1 VAGRGERP
9 ATGSCAGIVSATKGT
24 EPWQQLTSPKRES
37 DYRKAGRR
45 GSGRM
50 TIPEDQSA
58 MADTVTADR
67 SAILAPSAP
76 PVHDDAAAIR
86 EAQLARRRKLIERVQ
101 GQGLLLVLAIVFV
114 IMWIESPYFMSVDN
128 LLTAASVVS
137 ILGVMAVVE
146 TLVIIAGEIDISIG
160 SVMAVVSVLIG
171 IFVGKGVDPWVAS
184 LIALLIAAGIG
195 FANGILVVWFRIN
208 SLVVT
213 LGSYSIA
220 LGVAYV
226 LSNSSTVS
234 LSGSDFGY
242 LGSGEVWR
250 IPVPLFVFLAVWILA
265 QAMLKL
271 TALGRHIYAVGDN
284 YDAAVRAGVRA
295 NWLRIGLF
303 VAMSMSAA
311 LAGIIVTSELTSSAP
326 QIGNPYLLSVVT
338 AVILGGA
345 SLSGG
350 RGTLLGTL
358 IAVAILGVLQN
369 GFALLALTE
378 YTQYIVLG
386 SLLILAVLTD
396 QLVRRVEP

>member
-1 VAGRGERP
+1 
-9 ATGSCAGIVSATKGT
+9 
-24 EPWQQLTSPKRES
+24 
-37 DYRKAGRR
+37 
-45 GSGRM
+45 M
-50 TIPEDQSA
+50 TIPEDQTA
-58 MADTVTADR
+58 MADTVTAER
-67 SAILAPSAP
+67 EAILVPSAP

-86 EAQLARRRKLIERVQ
+86 EAQLARRRKIVERVQ
-101 GQGLLLVLAIVFV
+101 GQGLLLVLVIVFV
-114 IMWIESPYFMSVDN
+114 IMWIESPFFMSVDN
-128 LLTAASVVS
+128 LLIAASVVS
-137 ILGVMAVVE
+137 ILGIMAVVE
-146 TLVIIAGEIDISIG
+146 TLLIIAGEIDISIG

-171 IFVGKGVDPWVAS
+171 VFVGDGLDPWVAS
-184 LIALLIAAGIG
+184 LIALIIAAGIG
-195 FANGILVVWFRIN
+195 FANGALVVWFRIN

-213 LGSYSIA
+213 LGSYSIV
-220 LGVAYV
+220 LGIAYV

-234 LSGSDFGY
+234 LSGSNFGF
-242 LGSGEVWR
+242 LGSGDLWR
-250 IPVPLFVFLAVWILA
+250 IPIPLFIFLGLWLVAWG
-265 QAMLKL
+265 MLKL

-303 VAMSMSAA
+303 VAMSASAA
-311 LAGIIVTSELTSSAP
+311 LAGIVVTSQLTSSAP
-326 QIGNPYLLSVVT
+326 QIGNPYLLSVIT

-350 RGTLLGTL
+350 RGTLFGTL

>member
-1 VAGRGERP
+1 
-9 ATGSCAGIVSATKGT
+9 
-24 EPWQQLTSPKRES
+24 
-37 DYRKAGRR
+37 
-45 GSGRM
+45 M

-67 SAILAPSAP
+67 SAILAPSTP

-86 EAQLARRRKLIERVQ
+86 EAQLARRRKIIERIQ

-114 IMWIESPYFMSVDN
+114 VMWIESPYFMSVDN

-137 ILGVMAVVE
+137 ILGIMAVLE

-184 LIALLIAAGIG
+184 LIALIIAAGIG
-195 FANGILVVWFRIN
+195 LANGILVVWFRIN

-250 IPVPLFVFLAVWILA
+250 IPIPVFIFLGIWIVA

-284 YDAAVRAGVRA
+284 YDAAVRAGVRV
-295 NWLRIGLF
+295 NGLRIGLF
-303 VAMSMSAA
+303 VAMSASAA
-311 LAGIIVTSELTSSAP
+311 LAGIVVTSELTSSAP

-396 QLVRRVEP
+396 QLARRVEP

>member
-1 VAGRGERP
+1 MAVRDQRAAVASPP
-9 ATGSCAGIVSATKGT
+9 A
-24 EPWQQLTSPKRES
+24 
-37 DYRKAGRR
+37 
-45 GSGRM
+45 
-50 TIPEDQSA
+50 
-58 MADTVTADR
+58 
-67 SAILAPSAP
+67 
-76 PVHDDAAAIR
+76 HDEDAAAVL
-86 EAQLARRRKLIERVQ
+86 EARLARRRKIIERIQ
-101 GQGLLLVLAIVFV
+101 GQGLLLVFAAVFLF
-114 IMWIESPYFMSVDN
+114 MWQSSPYFMSVDN

-137 ILGVMAVVE
+137 ILGIMAVAE
-146 TLVIIAGEIDISIG
+146 TLVVIAGEIDISIG

-171 IFVGKGVDPWVAS
+171 LLVGKGMDPWVAS
-184 LIALLIAAGIG
+184 AIALLLAAGIG

-213 LGSYSIA
+213 LGTYSIA

-226 LSNSSTVS
+226 LSNSSTVVID
-234 LSGSDFGY
+234 GSDFGF
-242 LGSGEVWR
+242 LGSGTVWQ
-250 IPVPLFVFLAVWILA
+250 IPIPLFIFLGIWLIG
-265 QAMLKL
+265 QAILKL

-295 NWLRIGLF
+295 NSLRIGLL
-303 VAMSMSAA
+303 VAMSLSAA
-311 LAGIIVTSELTSSAP
+311 VAGIVVTAQLTSAAP

-358 IAVAILGVLQN
+358 VAVGILGVLQN
-369 GFALLALTE
+369 GFALLAYTE

>member
-1 VAGRGERP
+1 MAVRDQRAAVAS
-9 ATGSCAGIVSATKGT
+9 TT
-24 EPWQQLTSPKRES
+24 Q
-37 DYRKAGRR
+37 
-45 GSGRM
+45 
-50 TIPEDQSA
+50 
-58 MADTVTADR
+58 
-67 SAILAPSAP
+67 
-76 PVHDDAAAIR
+76 HDEDAAAVL
-86 EAQLARRRKLIERVQ
+86 EARLARRRKIIERIQ
-101 GQGLLLVLAIVFV
+101 GQGLLLVFVAVFV
-114 IMWIESPYFMSVDN
+114 FMWRSSPYFMSVDN

-137 ILGVMAVVE
+137 ILGIMAVAE
-146 TLVIIAGEIDISIG
+146 TLVVIAGEIDISIG

-171 IFVGKGVDPWVAS
+171 LLVGKGMDPWVAS
-184 LIALLIAAGIG
+184 AIALLLAAGIG

-213 LGSYSIA
+213 LGTYSIA

-226 LSNSSTVS
+226 LSNSSTVVI
-234 LSGSDFGY
+234 SGSDFGF
-242 LGSGEVWR
+242 LGSGTVWR
-250 IPVPLFVFLAVWILA
+250 IPIPLFIFLGIWLIG
-265 QAMLKL
+265 QAILKL

-295 NWLRIGLF
+295 NSLRIGLL
-303 VAMSMSAA
+303 VAMSLSAA
-311 LAGIIVTSELTSSAP
+311 VAGIVVTAQLTSSAP

-358 IAVAILGVLQN
+358 VAVAILGVLQN

>member
-1 VAGRGERP
+1 
-9 ATGSCAGIVSATKGT
+9 
-24 EPWQQLTSPKRES
+24 
-37 DYRKAGRR
+37 
-45 GSGRM
+45 
-50 TIPEDQSA
+50 
-58 MADTVTADR
+58 MADLVTPDR
-67 SAILAPSAP
+67 SAILAPSTP

-86 EAQLARRRKLIERVQ
+86 EAQLARRRKIIERIQ

-137 ILGVMAVVE
+137 ILGIMAVAE
-146 TLVIIAGEIDISIG
+146 TLLIIAGEIDISIG

-171 IFVGKGVDPWVAS
+171 VLVGKGMNPWIAS
-184 LIALLIAAGIG
+184 GIALLIAAGIG
-195 FANGILVVWFRIN
+195 FANGALVVWFRIN

-213 LGSYSIA
+213 LGTYSIT

-234 LSGSDFGY
+234 ISASGFDF

-250 IPVPLFVFLAVWILA
+250 IPVSLFIFLGVWFIA
-265 QAMLKL
+265 QAVLKL

-284 YDAAVRAGVRA
+284 YDAAVRAGIRA
-295 NWLRIGLF
+295 NGLRIGLF
-303 VAMSMSAA
+303 VTMSISAA
-311 LAGIIVTSELTSSAP
+311 LAGIVVTSQLTSSAP
-326 QIGNPYLLSVVT
+326 QIGNPYLLSVIT

-345 SLSGG
+345 SLAGG

-396 QLVRRVEP
+396 QLARRVEP

>member
-1 VAGRGERP
+1 MV
-9 ATGSCAGIVSATKGT
+9 
-24 EPWQQLTSPKRES
+24 
-37 DYRKAGRR
+37 
-45 GSGRM
+45 
-50 TIPEDQSA
+50 
-58 MADTVTADR
+58 DTVTADR
-67 SAILAPSAP
+67 SAILAPSTP

-86 EAQLARRRKLIERVQ
+86 EAQLARRRKIIERIQ

-137 ILGVMAVVE
+137 ILGIMAVAE
-146 TLVIIAGEIDISIG
+146 TLLIIAGEIDISIG

-171 IFVGKGVDPWVAS
+171 VLVGKGMNPWIAS
-184 LIALLIAAGIG
+184 GIALLIAAGIG
-195 FANGILVVWFRIN
+195 FANGALVVWFRIN

-213 LGSYSIA
+213 LGTYSIT

-234 LSGSDFGY
+234 ISASGFDF

-250 IPVPLFVFLAVWILA
+250 IPVSLFIFLGVWFIA
-265 QAMLKL
+265 QAVLKL

-284 YDAAVRAGVRA
+284 YDAAVRAGIRA
-295 NWLRIGLF
+295 NGLRIGLF
-303 VAMSMSAA
+303 VTMSVSAA
-311 LAGIIVTSELTSSAP
+311 LAGIVVTSQLTSSAP

-345 SLSGG
+345 SLAGG

-396 QLVRRVEP
+396 QLARRVEP